1 MPPIKRTQKPVT
13 PPSRR
18 RLAGHSGASGP
29 VSGSRPRADASIG
42 AGRDDPGAESGA
54 DPGAEPGAD
63 PGADPWAESGADP
76 GAAPARRRPA
86 ARTLAYAALAVGL
99 LAGSA
104 GAFLATG
111 PGVDVDNQAFV
122 DRGATDEVLS
132 AAGTA
137 VQRLVAIDHESLDE
151 YHDSLGEFLTP
162 KLVDELDQN
171 WPALRDSYEQTATTV
186 EAQVREAGL
195 SYLAGDRAEVLLV
208 QDVSMTRDGA
218 AAGSTSGTYLVGL
231 DKVDGVWKLSRIPD
245 LPS

>member
-18 RLAGHSGASGP
+18 RLAGHPGAAGP
-29 VSGSRPRADASIG
+29 VSDSRREPHASTGVDRNDEVVSPG
-42 AGRDDPGAESGA
+42 AGAGAGA
-54 DPGAEPGAD
+54 TPV
-63 PGADPWAESGADP
+63 
-76 GAAPARRRPA
+76 RRRPT
-86 ARTLAYAALAVGL
+86 ARTLSYAALAVGL
-99 LAGSA
+99 LAGST

-111 PGVDVDNQAFV
+111 PGVGVDNQAFV
-122 DRGATDEVLS
+122 DRADTDEVLG

-137 VQRLVAIDHESLDE
+137 VQRLVAIDHQRLDE

-186 EAQVREAGL
+186 EAEVREAGL
-195 SYLAGDRAEVLLV
+195 SYLADDRAEVLLV
-208 QDVSMTRDGA
+208 QDVSMTRDGV